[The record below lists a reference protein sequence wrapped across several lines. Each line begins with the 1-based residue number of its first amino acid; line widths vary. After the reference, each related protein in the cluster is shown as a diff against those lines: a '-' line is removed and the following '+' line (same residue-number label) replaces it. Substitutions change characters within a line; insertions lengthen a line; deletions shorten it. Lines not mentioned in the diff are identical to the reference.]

1 MRDSPRSVSSLER
14 LLYLKRLPTLAGL
27 PGSELAVIADVAR
40 ERAFPAG
47 SVILREGEPIGSVHF
62 VVEGSI
68 RCRRA
73 GRVLGVVGPGMGIG
87 GLGLFARDP
96 QGVQAEAETDTLT
109 LELEADAVM
118 EVLEDR
124 FPILLHL
131 LRDLCRQLIDAHV
144 KLAVDPTAGFPVCD
158 NPPLP
163 TRELDLVERI
173 FYMRQMAPFRESSV
187 NVLFELSR
195 TLTEVRFGPG
205 VTLWETGDVAAG
217 MFLIVS
223 GQVAGRVPANGLRFC
238 AASGI
243 PLGSLEAVA
252 EVPRWYDA
260 VTQTEVVALNGNAE
274 ALVDVFED
282 NFEMAMD
289 FLAVVAR
296 VMLRLVQ
303 ARGTPEQPPGP
314 DL

>member
-1 MRDSPRSVSSLER
+1 M
-14 LLYLKRLPTLAGL
+14 LYLKKLPTLAGL
-27 PGSELAVIADVAR
+27 PGAELAVIADVAR
-40 ERAFPAG
+40 ERFFPAG
-47 SVILREGEPIGSVHF
+47 SPILREGEPIGSVHF

-68 RCRRA
+68 RCRRS
-73 GRVLGVVGPGMGIG
+73 GRLLGVVGPGAGIG

-96 QGVQAEAETDTLT
+96 QGVEAEAETDTLT

-131 LRDLCRQLIDAHV
+131 MRDLCRQLIDAHV
-144 KLAVDPTAGFPVCD
+144 RLAVDPTAGFPACD
-158 NPPLP
+158 NPPVP

-173 FYMRQMAPFRESSV
+173 FYMRQMVPFRESSV

-217 MFLIVS
+217 IFLIVS
-223 GQVAGRVPANGLRFC
+223 GQVAGTVRANGLRFC
-238 AASGI
+238 AGAGI

-252 EVPRWYDA
+252 ETPRWFDA

-274 ALVDVFED
+274 ALVDAFED

-296 VMLRLVQ
+296 VMLGIIQTR
-303 ARGTPEQPPGP
+303 ATADGSPGP
-314 DL
+314 GL